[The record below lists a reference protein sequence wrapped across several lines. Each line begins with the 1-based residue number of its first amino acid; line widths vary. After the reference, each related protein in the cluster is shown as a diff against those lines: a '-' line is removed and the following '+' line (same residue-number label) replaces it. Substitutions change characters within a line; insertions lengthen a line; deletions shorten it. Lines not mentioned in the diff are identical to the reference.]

1 MGRST
6 RGARVRRVLAV
17 LTGVAVVS
25 AGGAQAATLVDWPAY
40 LNGVQHRSTTA
51 ADTITTTNVATLH
64 RVWHFKPAA
73 VTGRPPPQV
82 FASPVV
88 VAGRVYIGFNNG
100 SFYALDL
107 ATGAKLWERFLGFVP
122 HLTCT
127 ARGFTS
133 TATVTADPVTGLRTV
148 YVNAGDGYLYALNAA
163 TGATVW
169 RSLVA
174 QNSTTVNGYYNWTSP
189 AVANGKIYVG
199 LSSECDNPFTPGGV
213 KAFDQHSGALLATH
227 WTMPAGKVG
236 GGVWSSVGVGPNGEA
251 YATTGSTT
259 PPPYPQGES
268 YSLLQLNGSTLA
280 KDGIYTIPATD
291 LGHDSDFGASPTL
304 FTATIGGVSTQL
316 VSACNKNGRL
326 YAWRA
331 ANVSAGPVWQAKINT
346 AKVGPCFASA
356 IYDGSALYQAGNTTV
371 LNGVSYRGSLS
382 KINPATGAFLWRT
395 GLPGSVFG
403 TPSLNGAGVIAVP
416 TFDDLSSQNG
426 TYFINKTT
434 GAVLG
439 HISVSNAKQFAQ
451 PTFADK
457 YLLLGQINQGINAY
471 VP

>member
-40 LNGVQHRSTTA
+40 LNGVQHQSATA

-148 YVNAGDGYLYALNAA
+148 YVNAGDGYLYAA
-163 TGATVW
+163 TDTGLF
-169 RSLVA
+169 RR
-174 QNSTTVNGYYNWTSP
+174 P
-189 AVANGKIYVG
+189 IKGK
-199 LSSECDNPFTPGGV
+199 GGV
-213 KAFDQHSGALLATH
+213 K
-227 WTMPAGKVG
+227 
-236 GGVWSSVGVGPNGEA
+236 GPLPK
-251 YATTGSTT
+251 
-259 PPPYPQGES
+259 PP
-268 YSLLQLNGSTLA
+268 L
-280 KDGIYTIPATD
+280 
-291 LGHDSDFGASPTL
+291 
-304 FTATIGGVSTQL
+304 
-316 VSACNKNGRL
+316 
-326 YAWRA
+326 
-331 ANVSAGPVWQAKINT
+331 
-346 AKVGPCFASA
+346 
-356 IYDGSALYQAGNTTV
+356 
-371 LNGVSYRGSLS
+371 
-382 KINPATGAFLWRT
+382 
-395 GLPGSVFG
+395 
-403 TPSLNGAGVIAVP
+403 
-416 TFDDLSSQNG
+416 
-426 TYFINKTT
+426 
-434 GAVLG
+434 
-439 HISVSNAKQFAQ
+439 
-451 PTFADK
+451 
-457 YLLLGQINQGINAY
+457 
-471 VP
+471 